1 MTKIIE
7 AIKFTGTNLND
18 IFKLDVVRDI
28 VKREGEVV
36 VFLKGEYTCERSF
49 MRKGD
54 YLCKFSN
61 GMWQVFGKE
70 SYMNE
75 LKK

>member
-7 AIKFTGTNLND
+7 AIKFTGTNLNY

-28 VKREGEVV
+28 VKREGDVL
-36 VFLKGEYTCERSF
+36 VFLKGEYTCGRSF